1 MSLIR
6 ILLRWLRLTVGPRL
20 LDNSHGSQISLTLDT
35 TQSLFPAPPLTREQ
49 QVCAGAM
56 DCEDETNGGFR
67 ETVVMKLTL
76 PKPKIFK
83 NPLKRKV
90 R

>member
-35 TQSLFPAPPLTREQ
+35 TQSLFPAPLAPPPFK
-49 QVCAGAM
+49 GATSVWTGAEAL

-67 ETVVMKLTL
+67 ESVAIKLSSTKTL
-76 PKPKIFK
+76 D
-83 NPLKRKV
+83 
-90 R
+90 